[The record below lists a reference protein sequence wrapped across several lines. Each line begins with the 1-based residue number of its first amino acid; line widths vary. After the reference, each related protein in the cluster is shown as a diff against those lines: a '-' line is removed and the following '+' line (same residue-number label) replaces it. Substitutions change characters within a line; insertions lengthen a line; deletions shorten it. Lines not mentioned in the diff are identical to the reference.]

1 MREYEDEILRLENT
15 QKHLEEKIESGSNT
29 EKNYKAELGQI
40 EKQLSESSDD
50 IAELLQNVRNLEK
63 ESNDLQS
70 KAEKLNEGME
80 TEFKVTAWCPDKKQ
94 NLCMLRL
101 PDDGVKH
108 TIEFIY

>member
-1 MREYEDEILRLENT
+1 MRTPVSCRT
-15 QKHLEEKIESGSNT
+15 T
-29 EKNYKAELGQI
+29 EKGYVFEVG
-40 EKQLSESSDD
+40 EKMGEKYALPGE
-50 IAELLQNVRNLEK
+50 RNLMFCIYTGQMPK
-63 ESNDLQS
+63 EALIDGQKVRKM

-101 PDDGVKH
+101 PDDGLKH

>member
-1 MREYEDEILRLENT
+1 MFCIYTGQMPKEALIDG
-15 QKHLEEKIESGSNT
+15 QK
-29 EKNYKAELGQI
+29 
-40 EKQLSESSDD
+40 
-50 IAELLQNVRNLEK
+50 VRK
-63 ESNDLQS
+63 M

-101 PDDGVKH
+101 PDDGAKH